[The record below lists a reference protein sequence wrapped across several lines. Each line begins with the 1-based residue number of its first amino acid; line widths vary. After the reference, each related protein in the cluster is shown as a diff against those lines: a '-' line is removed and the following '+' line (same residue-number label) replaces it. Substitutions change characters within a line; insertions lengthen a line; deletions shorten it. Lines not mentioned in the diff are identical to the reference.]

1 MHSIFSYLEDFN
13 SVSLINSFIYEKYI
27 QCLSYINIYDKDI
40 KPTVLFLKK
49 SLFSEV
55 EEQWADTYTRVLY
68 MLGGYA

>member
-1 MHSIFSYLEDFN
+1 MK
-13 SVSLINSFIYEKYI
+13 KYI

-40 KPTVLFLKK
+40 KPTALFLKK